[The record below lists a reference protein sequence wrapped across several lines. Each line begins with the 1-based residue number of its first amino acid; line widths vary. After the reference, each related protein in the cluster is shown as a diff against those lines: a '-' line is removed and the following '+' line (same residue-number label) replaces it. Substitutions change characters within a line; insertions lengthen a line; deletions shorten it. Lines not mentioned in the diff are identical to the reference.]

1 MIRVILPPHLRTLAH
16 VGSEVTLDV
25 AAPITIATIL
35 DALEDRYPML
45 RGTIRDHDTLQRR
58 AFLRFF
64 ACEEDWSHEPT
75 DKALPETVASGKE
88 PCCCVLR
95 RLVSLAVSFSVV
107 ATLAAVQ
114 TISAAAVGGTPRG
127 VFVSPD
133 MFPPSSTA
141 AGAARSPFR

>member
-45 RGTIRDHDTLQRR
+45 RGTIRDHDTQQRR

-64 ACEEDWSHEPT
+64 ACEEDWSHEPS

-88 PCCCVLR
+88 P
-95 RLVSLAVSFSVV
+95 FYVV
-107 ATLAAVQ
+107 GAIA
-114 TISAAAVGGTPRG
+114 GG
-127 VFVSPD
+127 
-133 MFPPSSTA
+133 
-141 AGAARSPFR
+141 